1 MFHESPVEAD
11 TEHPIVAQ
19 GGDKQVDIF
28 PPLPHAG
35 QRAIGKG
42 YLAHPVIIFHNN
54 QQKGTW
60 VNLHLSL
67 FARVSGVE

>member
-42 YLAHPVIIFHNN
+42 YLAHPVIIFS
-54 QQKGTW
+54 QQPTERDMED
-60 VNLHLSL
+60 LHLSL